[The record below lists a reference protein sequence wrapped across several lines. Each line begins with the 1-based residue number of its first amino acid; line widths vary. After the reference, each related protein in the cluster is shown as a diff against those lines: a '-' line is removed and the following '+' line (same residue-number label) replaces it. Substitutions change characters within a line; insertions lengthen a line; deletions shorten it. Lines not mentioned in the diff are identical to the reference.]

1 MPVMSGIP
9 SASKGPLHVAHV
21 VLSLDVGGLER
32 VVLDLIS
39 AGIGLGQRTSVACVS
54 SRGSLAGEAEA
65 RGATVIC
72 AGKSPGL
79 RLGAI
84 SRLKAMFEE
93 LQPDVVHSHQI
104 GALFYAGPAARRAR
118 VPLVVVH
125 SEHGKHYASRLRT
138 RILGRWASRHASR
151 FFCVSNDIAD
161 EVRKYRIVDP
171 AKIAV
176 VQNGIDLSRFGAGR
190 EMDLRRDL
198 GIPDDVPLVG
208 TIGRLNEIKRQDV
221 LLRAFAALRQS
232 VPTAHLLLV
241 GDGPMRAELEQLAGE
256 LAIESVTHFVGYQ
269 PQPER
274 YLPLMDIF
282 ALTSRSEGMPLV
294 VLEAWAA
301 GVPVI
306 TSAVG
311 GLPEMLDAGKA
322 GLLFPPRDHAALGRL
337 LGDVLSDERTSSGL
351 VAEGQSRVRARFSR
365 EHMAGEYQRHY
376 LELLAQRAV
385 DED

>member
-1 MPVMSGIP
+1 MSGIP
-9 SASKGPLHVAHV
+9 VASKLPLHVAHV

-39 AGIGLGQRTSVACVS
+39 AGVELGQRTSVACVS
-54 SRGSLAGEAEA
+54 SRGALAGEAEA
-65 RGATVIC
+65 RGATVVC
-72 AGKSPGL
+72 AEKSPGL
-79 RLGAI
+79 HLGAI
-84 SRLKAMFEE
+84 SRLKAMLEE
-93 LQPDVVHSHQI
+93 LHPDVVHSHQI
-104 GALFYAGPAARRAR
+104 GALFYAGPAARKAR
-118 VPLVVVH
+118 VPLVVH
-125 SEHGKHYASRLRT
+125 SEHGKHYANRLRT
-138 RILGRWASRHASR
+138 RILGRRASRHASR

-176 VQNGIDLSRFGAGR
+176 VQNGIDLSRFGARR
-190 EMDLRRDL
+190 EMDLRRSL

-241 GDGPMRAELEQLAGE
+241 GDGPMRAQLEQLAGE
-256 LAIESVTHFVGYQ
+256 LAIRGVTHFAGYQ

-301 GVPVI
+301 GVPVV

-322 GLLFPPRDHAALGRL
+322 GLLFPSGDHAALGRL
-337 LGDVLSDERTSSGL
+337 LGDVLSDERKSSIL
-351 VAEGQSRVRARFSR
+351 AAEGQSRVRARFSR

-376 LELLAQRAV
+376 LDLLAQR
-385 DED
+385 DG